1 VDRTLTAPT
10 VVVGLLCRTSDL
22 SPNGARG
29 ARALAEALGA
39 RLGVEPRIVG
49 TPGEADGL
57 RDYEDDLRDSRG
69 CLLEAGGQVDDAIAA
84 GEVPVLVAGHC
95 PVCMATLPAVIA
107 RRPEARILWLDAHAD
122 FNTPETTP
130 SRFLGGMC
138 LAAACGQWDSGFEGD
153 VPTEQVV
160 LAGVRDLDEGEQR
173 LVGRSGVRVVGS
185 STATA
190 ARAVA
195 ALEGAPV
202 FIHLDLDVLDESI
215 VPAEFPAPGGLTL
228 AALADVLAGVGASSE
243 VLGIEITCFPA
254 PDAVPD
260 GDALA
265 AAISDAVAGLLE
277 KGTHAA

>member
-1 VDRTLTAPT
+1 MTRPAVM
-10 VVVGLLCRTSDL
+10 GLLCRTSEFDAT
-22 SPNGARG
+22 GAAG
-29 ARALAEALGA
+29 ARALAEALGE
-39 RLGVEPRIVG
+39 RLGVEARLVG
-49 TPGEADGL
+49 SPPEAPA
-57 RDYEDDLRDSRG
+57 RQDYLDDLRDSRG
-69 CLLEAGGQVDDAIAA
+69 CLLEAGGQVDDALAA

-95 PVCMATLPAVIA
+95 PICLTTLHRALA
-107 RRPEARILWLDAHAD
+107 RRPEARVLWLDAHAD

-138 LAAACGQWDSGFEGD
+138 LAGACGLWDTGFDGE
-153 VPTEQVV
+153 VPTERVV
-160 LAGVRDLDEGEQR
+160 FAGIRDLDEGEQR
-173 LVGRSGVRVVGS
+173 LVEHAGARVVGS

-202 FIHLDLDVLDESI
+202 FIHLDLDVLDNSI
-215 VPAEFPAPGGLTL
+215 VPAEFPAAGGLSM

-265 AAISDAVAGLLE
+265 AAISDAVAGLLSE